1 MEMDDSKHI
10 FIVNP
15 AAGPRDRTT
24 EIAGAIR
31 AATVRRPIDYEI
43 QITDAPRH
51 AISLVQRAADMY
63 PGRPLRFYA
72 CGGDGT
78 LKEVAEG
85 CLHVPNAAFT
95 HYPAGTGNDFI
106 KVFGK
111 GADRFHD
118 LGQLIGGEII
128 QVDGIESDCGLAL
141 NVLSVGVDARVAHSM
156 QKYKRFPLLGSQGPY
171 LVAAVEEVVKGLV
184 QSYGVTVDGQSYDGR
199 YTLIIA
205 VNGYCYGGGFMPV
218 PESSVDDGILD
229 VLLVHAVSRATAA
242 KVIGAY
248 KNGYY
253 RDYPQYITHL
263 RARELTIYSLG
274 GKQMDVNMDGEI
286 VRTGHVGM
294 RIAEKQMRVIV
305 PIGVRPEVRTP
316 RSRRQ

>member
-72 CGGDGT
+72 CGG
-78 LKEVAEG
+78 
-85 CLHVPNAAFT
+85 AAFT